1 MAIFVALLKIHFP
14 PIFDLLLPSITPE
27 NQKWMKMG
35 RNVR

>member
-14 PIFDLLLPSITPE
+14 PIFDLFLSSITPE

-35 RNVR
+35 SFG